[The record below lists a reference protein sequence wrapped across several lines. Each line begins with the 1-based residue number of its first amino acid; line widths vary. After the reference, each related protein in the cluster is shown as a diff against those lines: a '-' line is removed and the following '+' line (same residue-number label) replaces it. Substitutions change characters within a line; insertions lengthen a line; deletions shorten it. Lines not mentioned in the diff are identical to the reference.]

1 MVSDNRDQQG
11 DASNQLLAEAQK
23 KIADLKHKHTLA
35 EASKLE
41 LAQRLAEVEA
51 ALETVSETAR
61 LTESAQVSERLVVG
75 GWRLVVGGWWLA
87 VGGWWLVVGVLV
99 VGGWCVHRQGYR
111 RLLHTLLNHVLQ
123 RIRVSLP
130 PDKYLQSTSYL

>member
-1 MVSDNRDQQG
+1 MVSDNHDQQG

-23 KIADLKHKHTLA
+23 KIANLKHKHTLA

-41 LAQRLAEVEA
+41 LAQRLGEVEA

-75 GWRLVVGGWWLA
+75 GWWLV
-87 VGGWWLVVGVLV
+87 VGGWWLVVGGWWLV
-99 VGGWCVHRQGYR
+99 VGESTARATNGFYT
-111 RLLHTLLNHVLQ
+111 TLRNHLLQ
-123 RIRVSLP
+123 RTRVSLP
-130 PDKYLQSTSYL
+130 PDKYLQSASHL